1 MTVTLPFIFMHEIEN
16 CWSMPLS
23 QETQQDSFDFCVTG
37 SPTRKQYSTNDRKR
51 GVPTMAKKNR
61 IGPRNCFYKLLY
73 RIILQV
79 CLICKWRK
87 HGHCLFRWKC
97 SIANFTELPS
107 FFQAWYNTKGYH
119 AAPTFLNILNNVI
132 LRSKAAEKG
141 LNASQFGKSL
151 AVLWR
156 TLLFRVTRSDVS
168 HDIPSQICDVQN

>member
-1 MTVTLPFIFMHEIEN
+1 MKSRIVGACLRQRKPSKIALIFV
-16 CWSMPLS
+16 S
-23 QETQQDSFDFCVTG
+23 QDTQQENSTRQMIG
-37 SPTRKQYSTNDRKR
+37 SEVYQRWR
-51 GVPTMAKKNR
+51 KNR